1 MGNGVVMHAVR
12 IAARLAP
19 GLSVCARMLIGGGL
33 AMAAMAVMF
42 PALAAAAPTTA
53 QLAGQ
58 RITWPV
64 DGTTV
69 SPSMRAAIA
78 RGEVGSV
85 ILFSRNAPNR
95 TVLGRL
101 TRQLQ
106 AIPRPA
112 GLDAPLL
119 VTVDQEGGLVKR
131 MAWAPPTMSAARMGA
146 RLDPA
151 GIRAEGAATG
161 RVMLRSGMNA
171 NLAPVCDVARRGG
184 DLFRDGRA
192 FGTTPAAVAA
202 DCTAFA
208 QGLTDAGAVATAKHF
223 PGFGRARVNTDDAA
237 VRVTTPRATL
247 EQEMEPFRAVIATG
261 IPMIMV
267 SSIIFTAL
275 APRPALLEAS
285 VVRGLLRDGLGFR
298 GVTITDAIDTPALR
312 PYGGTAGASAGS
324 AAAGMDLV
332 IIATSEAE
340 ATKGMRAVSA
350 AIASGRIPRAEAEA
364 SLQRVLALR
373 RSLGR

>member
-1 MGNGVVMHAVR
+1 MGHGVVRPAGAVAVATL
-12 IAARLAP
+12 AAVTL
-19 GLSVCARMLIGGGL
+19 VCGG
-33 AMAAMAVMF
+33 AAGG
-42 PALAAAAPTTA
+42 AAAAPTTA

-69 SPSMRAAIA
+69 SASMRARIG

-85 ILFSRNAPNR
+85 ILFSRNAPNPA
-95 TVLGRL
+95 TLSRL

-131 MAWAPPTMSAARMGA
+131 LAWAPPTMSAARMGA

-151 GIRAEGAATG
+151 GIRAEGASTG
-161 RVMLRSGMNA
+161 RAMLRSGVNA
-171 NLAPVCDVARRGG
+171 DLAPVCDVAQRGG

-208 QGLTDAGAVATAKHF
+208 QGLGDAGAVATAKHF

-237 VRVTTPRATL
+237 VRVTAPRAVL
-247 EQEMEPFRAVIATG
+247 DREMEPFRTAIAARV
-261 IPMIMV
+261 PMIMV

-275 APRPALLEAS
+275 APRPALLEPS
-285 VVRGLLRDGLGFR
+285 VVRGLLRDQLGFR

-312 PYGGTAGASAGS
+312 AYGGTAGASVGT

-340 ATKGMRAVSA
+340 AAKGMRAVSA
-350 AIASGRIPRAEAEA
+350 ALESGRLPRADARA
-364 SLQRVLALR
+364 SLDRVMALR

>member
-1 MGNGVVMHAVR
+1 MGLGVVTAR
-12 IAARLAP
+12 GAARRGAH
-19 GLSVCARMLIGGGL
+19 GV
-33 AMAAMAVMF
+33 
-42 PALAAAAPTTA
+42 LAAAVTALVAALVVPSGALAAPTTA

-64 DGTTV
+64 DGTSV
-69 SPSMRAAIA
+69 SASMRAAIA

-95 TVLGRL
+95 AALSRL
-101 TRQLQ
+101 TAQLQ
-106 AIPRPA
+106 SIPRPA

-131 MAWAPPTMSAARMGA
+131 LAWVPPTMSAARMGA

-161 RVMLRSGMNA
+161 RAMLRSGVNA
-171 NLAPVCDVARRGG
+171 DLAPVCDVAQRGR

-192 FGTTPAAVAA
+192 FGSTPAAVAA

-208 QGLTDAGAVATAKHF
+208 QGLADAGAAATAKHF

-237 VRVTTPRATL
+237 VRVTAPRATL
-247 EQEMEPFRAVIATG
+247 EREMEPFRAVIAAKV
-261 IPMIMV
+261 PMIMV
-267 SSIIFTAL
+267 SSIIFTTL

-285 VVRGLLRDGLGFR
+285 VVRGLLRDRFGFR

-312 PYGGTAGASAGS
+312 PYGGTAGASARS

-340 ATKGMRAVSA
+340 AAKGMRAVSA

-364 SLQRVLALR
+364 SLERVLALR

>member
-1 MGNGVVMHAVR
+1 MLATAMTAMTAAV
-12 IAARLAP
+12 ALVLPSA
-19 GLSVCARMLIGGGL
+19 
-33 AMAAMAVMF
+33 
-42 PALAAAAPTTA
+42 ALAAPTNA

-69 SPSMRAAIA
+69 SATMRAAIA

-85 ILFSRNAPNR
+85 ILFRRNAPNR
-95 TVLGRL
+95 AVLRRL

-106 AIPRPA
+106 SIPRPR
-112 GLDAPLL
+112 GLDEPLL

-151 GIRAEGAATG
+151 GIRAEGVATG
-161 RVMLRSGMNA
+161 RAMLRSGVNA
-171 NLAPVCDVARRGG
+171 DLAPVCDVAKRGG

-192 FGTTPAAVAA
+192 FGTTPARVAA

-208 QGLTDAGAVATAKHF
+208 QGLADAGAVATAKHF

-237 VRVTTPRATL
+237 VRVTASRAAL
-247 EQEMEPFRAVIATG
+247 EREMEPFRAVIAADV
-261 IPMIMV
+261 PMVMV
-267 SSIIFTAL
+267 SSIIFTSL
-275 APRPALLEAS
+275 APRPALLETA
-285 VVRGLLRDGLGFR
+285 VVRGLLRDRLGFR

-312 PYGGTAGASAGS
+312 PYGGTRGASARA

-332 IIATSEAE
+332 IVATSEAE
-340 ATKGMRAVSA
+340 AAKGARGVA
-350 AIASGRIPRAEAEA
+350 AAMASGRIPRAEAQA
-364 SLQRVLALR
+364 SLDRVLALR
-373 RSLGR
+373 RSLAK

>member
-1 MGNGVVMHAVR
+1 MSRAGAVAV
-12 IAARLAP
+12 AALAAVTLASGGAP
-19 GLSVCARMLIGGGL
+19 GG
-33 AMAAMAVMF
+33 
-42 PALAAAAPTTA
+42 AAAAPTTA

-69 SPSMRAAIA
+69 SASMRAAIA

-85 ILFSRNAPNR
+85 ILFSRNAPNPA
-95 TVLGRL
+95 TLSRL

-106 AIPRPA
+106 SIPRPA

-131 MAWAPPTMSAARMGA
+131 LAWAPPTMSAARMGA

-161 RVMLRSGMNA
+161 RAMLRSGVNA
-171 NLAPVCDVARRGG
+171 DLAPVCDVAQRGG

-208 QGLTDAGAVATAKHF
+208 QGLGDAGAVAPAKHF

-237 VRVTTPRATL
+237 VRVTAPRAVL
-247 EQEMEPFRAVIATG
+247 DREMEPFRTAIAARV
-261 IPMIMV
+261 PMIMV

-275 APRPALLEAS
+275 APRPALLEPS
-285 VVRGLLRDGLGFR
+285 VVRGLLRDQLGFR

-312 PYGGTAGASAGS
+312 AYGGTAGASVGT

-340 ATKGMRAVSA
+340 AAKGMRAVSA
-350 AIASGRIPRAEAEA
+350 ALESGRLPRADARA
-364 SLQRVLALR
+364 SLDRVMALR

>member
-1 MGNGVVMHAVR
+1 MGLGVVTAR
-12 IAARLAP
+12 GAARRGAH
-19 GLSVCARMLIGGGL
+19 GV
-33 AMAAMAVMF
+33 
-42 PALAAAAPTTA
+42 LAAAVTALVAALVVPSGALAAPTTA

-64 DGTTV
+64 DGTSV
-69 SPSMRAAIA
+69 SASMRAAIA

-95 TVLGRL
+95 AALSRL
-101 TRQLQ
+101 TAQLQ
-106 AIPRPA
+106 SIPRPA

-131 MAWAPPTMSAARMGA
+131 LAWAPPTMSAARMGA

-161 RVMLRSGMNA
+161 RAMLRSGVNA
-171 NLAPVCDVARRGG
+171 DLAPVCDVAQRGG

-192 FGTTPAAVAA
+192 FGSTPAAVAA

-208 QGLTDAGAVATAKHF
+208 QGLADAGAVATAKHF

-237 VRVTTPRATL
+237 VRVTAPRATL
-247 EQEMEPFRAVIATG
+247 EREMEPFRAVIAAKV
-261 IPMIMV
+261 PMIMV
-267 SSIIFTAL
+267 SSIIFTTL

-285 VVRGLLRDGLGFR
+285 VVRGLLRDRFGFR

-312 PYGGTAGASAGS
+312 PYGGTAGASARS

-340 ATKGMRAVSA
+340 AAKGMRAVSA

-364 SLQRVLALR
+364 SLERVLALR

>member
-1 MGNGVVMHAVR
+1 MTATASGRGTR
-12 IAARLAP
+12 R
-19 GLSVCARMLIGGGL
+19 GL
-33 AMAAMAVMF
+33 AGAFALVACALVPAAAV
-42 PALAAAAPTTA
+42 AAPTTA

-69 SPSMRAAIA
+69 SATMRAAIA

-95 TVLGRL
+95 ATLGRL

-106 AIPRPA
+106 SIPRPA
-112 GLDAPLL
+112 GLDEPLL
-119 VTVDQEGGLVKR
+119 VTVDQEGGLVRR

-161 RVMLRSGMNA
+161 RAMLRSGVNA
-171 NLAPVCDVARRGG
+171 DLAPVCDVAQRGG

-192 FGTTPAAVAA
+192 FGTTPAGVAA

-208 QGLTDAGAVATAKHF
+208 QGLADAGAVATAKHF

-237 VRVTTPRATL
+237 VRVTAPRAAL
-247 EQEMEPFRAVIATG
+247 EREMEPFRAVIAADV
-261 IPMIMV
+261 PMIMV

-275 APRPALLEAS
+275 APRPALLETS
-285 VVRGLLRDGLGFR
+285 VVRGLLRDRLGFR

-324 AAAGMDLV
+324 AVAGMDLV
-332 IIATSEAE
+332 IVATSEAE
-340 ATKGMRAVSA
+340 AAKGMRGVASA
-350 AIASGRIPRAEAEA
+350 MASGRIPRAEADA
-364 SLQRVLALR
+364 SLDRVLALR
-373 RSLGR
+373 RSLRG